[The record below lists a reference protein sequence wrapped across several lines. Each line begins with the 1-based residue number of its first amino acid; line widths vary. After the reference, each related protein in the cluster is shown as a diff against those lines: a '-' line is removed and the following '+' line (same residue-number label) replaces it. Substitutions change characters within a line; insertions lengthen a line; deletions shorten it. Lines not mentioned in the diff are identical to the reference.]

1 MDIMPSSAQA
11 RPRRA
16 RRSRSTLSCL
26 HNQTR
31 AASTRVGFSSTHS
44 RQFQFSGTRQ
54 CSRTSGA
61 ANTPFE
67 HSRTGDIKARTWL
80 VANILSLAG
89 VRKVCWVI
97 MDTCDEPALH
107 VHRLN
112 GSIMKFVEHASGLCV
127 YNSNA
132 TNDNITG
139 YFMLSTVAQ
148 QKNYACIG
156 K

>member
-1 MDIMPSSAQA
+1 
-11 RPRRA
+11 
-16 RRSRSTLSCL
+16 
-26 HNQTR
+26 
-31 AASTRVGFSSTHS
+31 
-44 RQFQFSGTRQ
+44 
-54 CSRTSGA
+54 
-61 ANTPFE
+61 
-67 HSRTGDIKARTWL
+67 
-80 VANILSLAG
+80 
-89 VRKVCWVI
+89 